1 MSTNLNLIPGS
12 SGGEDFRSKLYWDKF
27 FKTRGSKAF
36 EWYGEYETLCGV
48 LHKYI
53 KRTDNVLMIGCG
65 NSTLSE
71 RMYDVG
77 IPGIVNIDLSAV
89 VIQQMQAKNRARK
102 EMEWIKMDMLDMQFD
117 DGRFDA
123 CVDKGT
129 LDALM
134 SGDPNEKV
142 NEDADRLFNEVDR
155 VLKVGGRYV
164 CISLAQ
170 DHILDKLLRSF
181 KDKYGVEQ
189 KSFRR

>member
-1 MSTNLNLIPGS
+1 MDSATNLNLIPGDR
-12 SGGEDFRSKLYWDKF
+12 GGAEFRNKVYWDKF

-36 EWYGEYETLCGV
+36 EWYGEYEALCGV

-53 KRTDNVLMIGCG
+53 KLTDSVLMIGCG

-77 IPGIVNIDLSAV
+77 IKNITNIDLSAV

-102 EMEWIKMDMLDMQFD
+102 EMKWLKMDMLAMTEFEDATFD
-117 DGRFDA
+117 S

-134 SGDPNEKV
+134 SGDLTEKV
-142 NEDADRLFNEVDR
+142 RISNLDYWHLLKLFNSR
-155 VLKVGGRYV
+155 
-164 CISLAQ
+164 
-170 DHILDKLLRSF
+170 F
-181 KDKYGVEQ
+181 Q
-189 KSFRR
+189 K